1 MAVLRL
7 LVNGQWV
14 DLPAIKGD
22 KGDKGD
28 QGIPGIQGIQGIQ
41 GVQGPK
47 GETGPQGATGPQ
59 GEQGLQGIEGPQGP
73 QGIQGPQGDSGVY
86 IGTTEPQDANV
97 WIDPSEEPN
106 ESYAT
111 IEYVNNLI
119 GGIENGTY

>member
-28 QGIPGIQGIQGIQ
+28 QGIPGIQGERGPQGVQGIQGEVGPKGDQGETGPQGIQGIQ
-41 GVQGPK
+41 GVQGI
-47 GETGPQGATGPQ
+47 E
-59 GEQGLQGIEGPQGP
+59 GEQGPK
-73 QGIQGPQGDSGVY
+73 GDSGVY
-86 IGTTEPQDANV
+86 IGSSEPQDANV
-97 WIDPSEEPN
+97 WIDPSEEPS

-111 IEYVNNLI
+111 IGYVNELI
-119 GGIENGTY
+119 GGIENGSY

>member
-28 QGIPGIQGIQGIQ
+28 QGIPG
-41 GVQGPK
+41 
-47 GETGPQGATGPQ
+47 
-59 GEQGLQGIEGPQGP
+59 LQGIQGP
-73 QGIQGPQGDSGVY
+73 QGIQGIEGPVGPKGETGEQGPQGLQGTQGIQGPQGETGPKGDSGVY
-86 IGTTEPQDANV
+86 IGSDEPQDANV

-111 IEYVNNLI
+111 IGYVNELI